1 MLGCLFQS
9 FDKKKLLHLA
19 SKTWVLKKTDGDRNV
34 EVGPPFLSL
43 LHDRV
48 SFKNATT
55 NIRIGILLSGVPER
69 ILIYCLLLGFSLD
82 RFVIL

>member
-1 MLGCLFQS
+1 M
-9 FDKKKLLHLA
+9 
-19 SKTWVLKKTDGDRNV
+19 

-43 LHDRV
+43 LHDGV

-55 NIRIGILLSGVPER
+55 NIRIGILLSGVAER